1 VTPALAETPGTT
13 ALGTWR
19 LLLDAGAMQEGEPH
33 LAATARPTE
42 ALMGAQTAR
51 ALGLTEAASVVVST
65 DEGSIEL
72 PLCIAD
78 VVEGAVWIPM
88 TSEGSRALAIGASHG
103 SRVRVTGGRA

>member
-1 VTPALAETPGTT
+1 MASTPVRSPGGSCAAL
-13 ALGTWR
+13 
-19 LLLDAGAMQEGEPH
+19 
-33 LAATARPTE
+33 TE
-42 ALMGAQTAR
+42 WHGLAQTAR

-65 DEGSIEL
+65 NEGSIEL

-88 TSEGSRALAIGASHG
+88 TSGGSRALAIGASHG